1 MRNDIVLFTG
11 TSNVELAKKIA
22 RKISKKLKKKI
33 EICEPISHFEDG
45 EIGLYIP
52 ELLRRKH
59 VVIIQSTSSPK
70 VNDYLMET
78 IFMADAAR
86 RASAREISAII
97 PYFGYSRQDR
107 KDKPRVSICAA
118 VVADMLVEAGCDRIL
133 TLDIHAEQ
141 EQGFVKQPWDNL
153 YTSYCLIPKI
163 LKERIKHLVIASP
176 DAGGV
181 KRAKLYETCLKADGI
196 VIVLKNRDVNTK
208 DKCEVMSM
216 VGDVKGKN
224 VLIVDD
230 IISTA
235 GSIAKAKDLFIANG
249 AKKVYVAAAH
259 GIFSGEALKKIDG
272 FEKVFVTDT
281 INHRDEVKKHPK
293 IKIVSVSSLL
303 AEAIIRIHTGNSIS
317 KGLILY

>member
-1 MRNDIVLFTG
+1 VLFTG
-11 TSNVELAKKIA
+11 TSNIELANKIA
-22 RKISKKLKKKI
+22 RKISKKLNKKI
-33 EICEPISHFEDG
+33 KVCEPISHFEDG
-45 EIGLYIP
+45 EVGLYIP

-59 VVIIQSTSSPK
+59 VVIIQSTSPPK
-70 VNDYLMET
+70 VNDYIMET
-78 IFMADAAR
+78 VFMADAAR
-86 RASAREISAII
+86 RASASEISAII

-141 EQGFVKQPWDNL
+141 EQGFIKQPWDNL

-163 LKERIKHLVIASP
+163 LKENIKHLVIASP

-181 KRAKLYETCLKADGI
+181 KRAKLYENCLKAEG
-196 VIVLKNRDVNTK
+196 VAIVLKNRDVNTK

-235 GSIAKAKDLFIANG
+235 TSIVKARDLFIANG

-259 GIFSGEALKKIDG
+259 GIFSGEALKKIEG

-281 INHRDEVKKHPK
+281 INHREEVKKCSK
-293 IKIVSVSSLL
+293 IKVVSVAPLL
-303 AEAIIRIHTGNSIS
+303 AEAIIRIHTGTSIS
-317 KGLILY
+317 KGLIL